1 MNSAIRAAG
10 LSEFAAVC
18 AQRQAHRN
26 GWCCRGAAVALP
38 GCGSLRLSA
47 PQLAIKSCFA
57 CGHWAD
63 DPPRTADV
71 RLYTPGH
78 RVRQ

>member
-26 GWCCRGAAVALP
+26 GGVVVALPSPFRGAALCGYLP
-38 GCGSLRLSA
+38 RSWL
-47 PQLAIKSCFA
+47 
-57 CGHWAD
+57 
-63 DPPRTADV
+63 
-71 RLYTPGH
+71 
-78 RVRQ
+78 